1 MLGARRIHAAERQQT
16 GGPAHTPPVMAVTP
30 PCSSAVVRANPARPR
45 GPGLAMREPVILRR
59 SGGKR
64 RCVQMAERRLTAAAG
79 GGHGS
84 QRGSLLPS
92 RRPTTL
98 DRVAGRAGRAWRRAA
113 G

>member
-45 GPGLAMREPVILRR
+45 GPGLAMREPVILRQ

-64 RCVQMAERRLTAAAG
+64 RCVQMAERRLAAAAG

-84 QRGSLLPS
+84 QR
-92 RRPTTL
+92 
-98 DRVAGRAGRAWRRAA
+98 AGPGGEQRDERRAPRSA
-113 G
+113 LPGTDCC